1 MTKAPPDQPELATP
15 EVIGDSPEPGPRGV
29 GLAILLSGLW
39 AISLILVGTWAT
51 YWADLRNDQF
61 QLIHLGETVYH
72 GGRVYIDCWEN
83 KPPGIAW
90 INALGIALG
99 GGRLIGPWLLPGIT
113 ALACLGVL
121 TWAVAR
127 VLSSGAACGTLIIA
141 SAVYTLRLYDTPS
154 INPDFYSSMF
164 GLAACA
170 LWLISITAPTNKR
183 RISFALAAGLVWAA
197 SASVKQTGVVGLLAF
212 SAVTVGLA
220 ILRNDKLRRW
230 LLSCAIAWLGFALGV
245 GAIGGVLV
253 HRQTLGPAWE
263 AIFEFNRGLF
273 TIGELGGA
281 IRSWPRVCSSLS
293 AVQLPLWLAL
303 VGLIATAWTGG
314 TKTLSRPFVVVMI
327 VWWIVQVA
335 FALIG
340 PSRSMRYWQ
349 ATFPAMLWLA
359 GSGIYHLEDSF
370 RRMERGRRAALAV
383 VCATAVLLLATPL
396 FDQFRHGLASS
407 YLTYSSEHKQRTRL
421 IELGR
426 QIQQLVAEDRPI
438 YVWAYDAGVY
448 LYAQRRAASTFTY
461 PRSREQMAGILA
473 DLATGQAQAILIPKD
488 RASEF
493 DHWCDEACQQTRGRV
508 LAAYEMRSSI
518 GQYDIWVRP
527 TSD

>member
-1 MTKAPPDQPELATP
+1 MTKAPPDQPDLATP
-15 EVIGDSPEPGPRGV
+15 VGAGDSPETGSRRV

-39 AISLILVGTWAT
+39 AIGLILVGTWAT

-61 QLIHLGETVYH
+61 QLIHLGETVYN
-72 GGRVYIDCWEN
+72 GGRMYIDCWEN

-99 GGRLIGPWLLPGIT
+99 GGRFIGPWLLPGIA

-121 TWAVAR
+121 TWAMAR
-127 VLSSGAACGTLIIA
+127 VLSVGAAWWTLIIA
-141 SAVYTLRLYDTPS
+141 SAVYTLRRYDTPS

-164 GLAACA
+164 ELAACGLLLVSLGA
-170 LWLISITAPTNKR
+170 SANKR
-183 RISFALAAGLVWAA
+183 RISLALVAGMVWAA
-197 SASVKQTGVVGLLAF
+197 SASVKQTGVVGLFAF
-212 SAVTVGLA
+212 SVVTVGLA
-220 ILRNDKLRRW
+220 VFRNDKSRQW
-230 LLSCAIAWLGFALGV
+230 VFSCVMAWLGLALGV
-245 GAIGGVLV
+245 GAVVGVLV
-253 HRQTLGPAWE
+253 HRQTLEPAWE
-263 AIFEFNRGLF
+263 AIFGFNRGLF

-281 IRSWPRVCSSLS
+281 IRSWARATSSLS

-303 VGLIATAWTGG
+303 VGIIATTWTGKA
-314 TKTLSRPFVVVMI
+314 KTLSRPFVVVMV

-383 VCATAVLLLATPL
+383 VCATAVLLLAAPL
-396 FDQFRHGLASS
+396 LDQYQYGLANS
-407 YLTYSSEHKQRTRL
+407 YLTYSSGHRQRARL
-421 IELGR
+421 AELGTH
-426 QIQQLVAEDRPI
+426 IQQLVPEDRPI

-448 LYAQRRAASTFTY
+448 LYARRRAASTFTY
-461 PRSREQMAGILA
+461 PRSREQMDAILA

-493 DHWCDEACQQTRGRV
+493 DRWCEEACQQTRDRILV
-508 LAAYEMRSSI
+508 AYEMRSSV